1 MLELSPK
8 QLLDIFAK
16 ISFFEFFTDDEKEN
30 VANFKSNMLGF
41 ANGQYIIRQGETDS
55 AVYILLKGKANITKK
70 EKAGVVINALK
81 AGAVFGEIAF
91 FCKKSRTTNVVANGE
106 AMVLKMDWVLF
117 EQLREE
123 TKNKIK
129 DKLIETLIQRLE
141 DMNKVL
147 IDHSRA

>member
-8 QLLDIFAK
+8 QLLDVFAK
-16 ISFFEFFTDDEKEN
+16 VSFFEFFTAAEKELL
-30 VANFKSNMLGF
+30 ANFKSNMFGF
-41 ANGQYIIRQGETDS
+41 TNGQYIIRQGDTDS

-70 EKAGVVINALK
+70 EKAAVVINTLK
-81 AGAVFGEIAF
+81 AGSVFGEVAF
-91 FCKKSRTTNVVANGE
+91 LCHKNRSTNVVANGD

-117 EQLREE
+117 EQLPEE

-129 DKLIETLIQRLE
+129 DKLIDVLIQRLE

-147 IDHSRA
+147 LDQSRT